1 MLEEHCIRYCSPTLA
16 SLKTGSI
23 FSCPYTSKE
32 NLLPIIRTLNKKV
45 QHKGLRVIPL
55 RYGKKQA
62 IIYVYRPNQLEEDL
76 KQPIAHTLLQKC
88 GYCCKNSNCCIQQL
102 VLRLKDYKD
111 FPHEIGLF
119 LGYPPEDVKGFI
131 DNKKVILLKPTT
143 YMNLSGESIREVINF
158 YKISNEEIIVLY
170 DDISL
175 EVGRLRIRE
184 KGSHGGHNGIK
195 SIIANLGTDV
205 FPRVKIGVG
214 APKGNL
220 VSHVLGKFDNE
231 EVEILKETIK
241 ASSEATSIIIKSD
254 IKSAMNKLNGFNAC
268 K

>member
-1 MLEEHCIRYCSPTLA
+1 MFLIVGLGNP
-16 SLKTGSI
+16 G
-23 FSCPYTSKE
+23 KE
-32 NLLPIIRTLNKKV
+32 YDGTRHNIGFAAIDYIADKYNIELNRVKF
-45 QHKGLRVIPL
+45 KGVF
-55 RYGKKQA
+55 G
-62 IIYVYRPNQLEEDL
+62 E
-76 KQPIAHTLLQKC
+76 
-88 GYCCKNSNCCIQQL
+88 
-102 VLRLKDYKD
+102 
-111 FPHEIGLF
+111 
-119 LGYPPEDVKGFI
+119 GFI

-214 APKGNL
+214 ATKGNL